1 MNALKAIIS
10 IYHLKIKFPT
20 GEVRG
25 PRGIGE
31 VRGEQVLAR
40 ECYVQELI
48 PGQGKVN
55 IVDTEE

>member
-10 IYHLKIKFPT
+10 TYHLKIKFPT

-48 PGQGKVN
+48 LG
-55 IVDTEE
+55 